1 MTARRRTRPRTAAK
15 PPTITRRRATA
26 ARPANQLSAL
36 EHIVVVMLENRSF
49 DHMLGY
55 LNLPPWNAGR
65 AAVDGVSLDPAWV
78 RRFTNFYG
86 SRSFAPHDF
95 TDRLIDDPPHTRP
108 TIALQLGTSLGAEGP
123 MTGFV
128 ASYAQRKQR
137 PRSLS
142 HVMGYYTAP
151 DVPVFDFLA
160 RNFTVCDHWFSA
172 LPAGTQPNRLMALA
186 GFTKVGDNA
195 PLYLPDQELVYDW
208 LTERGIR
215 WRVYHDGIV
224 PFIGLM
230 RKWMQTIGEDDHKQL
245 PEDPRFRWLDSLEN
259 DLKQPDLLPPVV
271 FIEPD
276 YTDIP
281 FGHSAPPND
290 DHPPSSIDFGQRFLA
305 RIYRAFSANPAIWSK
320 CALIVTYDEHGGF
333 FDHVQPP
340 AIGTLP
346 AGPYDA
352 FSTLGL
358 RVPSLVVSPFVD
370 AATVSHGRFDHTSIL
385 QLLGERFGNGHYS
398 ADVDR
403 RHHGTPA
410 LDRLSAL
417 FTRDTPRPDVPH
429 PPDIVADHDMSAQEK
444 AYHQAVMTI
453 REQSP
458 NRIATYFHTDV
469 QGP

>member
-15 PPTITRRRATA
+15 PPTIRRRRATA
-26 ARPANQLSAL
+26 ARPANSLSAV
-36 EHIVVVMLENRSF
+36 EHIVVVMMENRSF

-55 LNLPPWNAGR
+55 LNLPPWNVGR
-65 AAVDGVSLDPAWV
+65 PGVDGVSLDPAWV
-78 RRFTNFYG
+78 RRFTNFYD
-86 SRSFAPHDF
+86 SRTFAPHDF
-95 TDRLIDDPPHTRP
+95 SDRLIDDPPHTRP

-151 DVPVFDFLA
+151 DVPVFDFFA
-160 RNFTVCDHWFSA
+160 RNFTVCDRWFSA

-195 PLYLPDQELVYDW
+195 ALYLPDQDLVYDW
-208 LTERGIR
+208 LTQRGIR

-245 PEDPRFRWLDSLEN
+245 TEDPRFRWLDSLEN

-333 FDHVQPP
+333 FDHVEPP
-340 AIGTLP
+340 AIGTPP
-346 AGPYDA
+346 AGPYDP
-352 FSTLGL
+352 FSTLGV
-358 RVPSLVVSPFVD
+358 RVPGFLVSPFVD
-370 AATVSHGRFDHTSIL
+370 AGTVSHGRFDHTSIL
-385 QLLGERFGNGHYS
+385 QVLGERFGNGSYS
-398 ADVDR
+398 AAVDR
-403 RHHGTPA
+403 RHQGTPA

-429 PPDIVADHDMSAQEK
+429 PPEVIATADMSEHEK
-444 AYHQAVMTI
+444 VFNQAVTAI
-453 REQSP
+453 RDRDPE
-458 NRIATYFHTDV
+458 RLATYLRTDI

>member
-1 MTARRRTRPRTAAK
+1 MTAKRRSRGQVAK
-15 PPTITRRRATA
+15 KPAPRRRAA
-26 ARPANQLSAL
+26 AAAAKSPLAAI
-36 EHIVVVMLENRSF
+36 EHIVVVMMENRSF

-55 LNLPPWNAGR
+55 LNLPPWNTGR
-65 AAVDGVSLDPAWV
+65 PATEGVSLDPAWV
-78 RRFTNFYG
+78 QRYTNMLDG
-86 SRSFAPHDF
+86 RPFAPHAF

-108 TIALQLGTSLGAEGP
+108 TIAIQLGTSAGAAGP

-151 DVPVFDFLA
+151 EVPIFDFLA
-160 RNFTVCDHWFSA
+160 RNFTVCDRWFSA
-172 LPAGTQPNRLMALA
+172 LPAGTQPNRLMSLA

-195 PLYLPDQELVYDW
+195 SLYLPDQDLVYDW
-208 LTERGIR
+208 LTSQSLR

-245 PEDPRFRWLDSLEN
+245 SEDPHFRWLDWLEN
-259 DLKQPDLLPPVV
+259 DLKQPDPLPSVI

-276 YTDIP
+276 FTDIP

-305 RIYRAFSANPAIWSK
+305 RVYRAFTANPAIWSK
-320 CALIVTYDEHGGF
+320 CLMLITYDEHGGF
-333 FDHVQPP
+333 FDHVEPQR
-340 AIGTLP
+340 IGTPP
-346 AGPYDA
+346 AGPYDPFA
-352 FSTLGL
+352 TLGV
-358 RVPSLVVSPFVD
+358 RVPGFVVSPLVD
-370 AATVSHGRFDHTSIL
+370 AGTVSHRLFDHTSIL
-385 QLLGERFGNGHYS
+385 QLLAERFGDGHYS

-403 RHHGTPA
+403 RHQGAPA

-417 FTRDTPRPDVPH
+417 VTREAPRPDVPH
-429 PPDIVADHDMSAQEK
+429 PPEVTAAHEMSENEK
-444 AYHQAVMTI
+444 AFHEAVTSI
-453 REQSP
+453 RARQPERLVRYLRTDIQSP
-458 NRIATYFHTDV
+458 
-469 QGP
+469 